1 MARATMSDLITR
13 VRALTGAG
21 TADWSDDQVQDVLD
35 RHRRDLVREPL
46 TPDEEYAGG
55 GTLVWKT
62 YRSGW
67 GHLEQTSGG
76 SAVFVVAD
84 SIGNTRGTAT
94 YTPDYQRGVVTF
106 AADQAGTALYL
117 TARSYD
123 VHAASAEL
131 LEAWASA
138 VALDFDF
145 GTDGQTFRRSQKAEA
160 LRAQARLMRQRTGV
174 RRARMGTGG
183 NPGCED

>member
-35 RHRRDLVREPL
+35 RHRLDLVREPL
-46 TPDEEYAGG
+46 AADEEYAGG
-55 GTLVWKT
+55 TLTWKT

-67 GHLEQTSGG
+67 GHLEQTNGG
-76 SAVFVVAD
+76 TAVFVVAD
-84 SIGNTRGTAT
+84 SLGNARGTAT
-94 YTPDYQRGVVTF
+94 WTADYQRGVVTF
-106 AADQAGTALYL
+106 AADQRGTALYL
-117 TARSYD
+117 TGRSYD

-145 GTDGQTFRRSQKAEA
+145 ATDGQSFRRSQKAEA
-160 LRAQARLMRQRTGV
+160 LRAQARLMRQRTGM
-174 RRARMGTGG
+174 RRTRIGTGR
-183 NPGCED
+183 